1 MLPPLPDQLQ
11 TLVQLQDIDLMLRE
25 VRNPEIATQEERLGF
40 PLGNVKALERTRE
53 RLASRIDEQLL
64 RTYERVSRKS
74 PRVVVRV
81 EAGVCQGCRM
91 SLPTSSASRNPPATS
106 LENCQ
111 NCGRI
116 LYRL

>member
-40 PLGNVKALERTRE
+40 SLGNVKALERTRE
-53 RLASRIDEQLL
+53 RLASRLDEQLL

-81 EAGVCQGCRM
+81 AGGVCQGCRM

-106 LENCQ
+106 LESCQ

>member
-1 MLPPLPDQLQ
+1 VSPPLPDQLQ
-11 TLVQLQDIDLMLRE
+11 DLVQLQDLDLMLRE
-25 VRNPEIATQEERLGF
+25 VRNPEIATHEENLGF
-40 PLGNVKALERTRE
+40 PLGNVKALEKTRE
-53 RLASRIDEQLL
+53 RVASRIDEQLL

-81 EAGVCQGCRM
+81 ERGVCQGCRM
-91 SLPTSSASRNPPATS
+91 SLPTSSASRNITATS

>member
-1 MLPPLPDQLQ
+1 VSPLPDQLQ

-25 VRNPEIATQEERLGF
+25 ARNPEIATHEENLGF
-40 PLGNVKALERTRE
+40 PMGNVQGLEQTRE

-91 SLPTSSASRNPPATS
+91 SLPTSSASRNPPRTS

>member
-25 VRNPEIATQEERLGF
+25 ARNPEIATHEESLGF
-40 PLGNVKALERTRE
+40 ALGNMKALERTRE

-74 PRVVVRV
+74 PRVIVRV
-81 EAGVCQGCRM
+81 EGGVCQGCRM
-91 SLPTSSASRNPPATS
+91 SLPTSSASRNLTGTS

>member
-1 MLPPLPDQLQ
+1 
-11 TLVQLQDIDLMLRE
+11 MLRE
-25 VRNPEIATQEERLGF
+25 ARNPEIATHEESLGF
-40 PLGNVKALERTRE
+40 ALGNMKALERTRE

-74 PRVVVRV
+74 PRVIVRV
-81 EAGVCQGCRM
+81 EGGVCQGCRM
-91 SLPTSSASRNPPATS
+91 SLPTSSASRNLTGTS

-116 LYRL
+116 LFRL

>member
-1 MLPPLPDQLQ
+1 VLPPLPDQLE

-25 VRNPEIATQEERLGF
+25 VRNPELAIQEERLGF

-81 EAGVCQGCRM
+81 EGGVCQGCRM
-91 SLPTSSASRNPPATS
+91 SLPTSSASRIPPATS

>member
-1 MLPPLPDQLQ
+1 
-11 TLVQLQDIDLMLRE
+11 MLRE
-25 VRNPEIATQEERLGF
+25 ARDPEIATHEENLGF
-40 PLGNVKALERTRE
+40 LLGNVKALERTRE

-64 RTYERVSRKS
+64 RTYERVSQKS

-81 EAGVCQGCRM
+81 QAGVCQGCRM
-91 SLPTSSASRNPPATS
+91 SLPTSSASRNASVTS